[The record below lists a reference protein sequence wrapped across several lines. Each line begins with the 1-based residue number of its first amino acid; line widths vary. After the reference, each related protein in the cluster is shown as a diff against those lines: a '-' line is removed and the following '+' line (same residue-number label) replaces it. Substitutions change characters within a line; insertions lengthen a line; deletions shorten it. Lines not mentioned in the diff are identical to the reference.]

1 MRTEQEVCVTE
12 VQAVLDGRRVD
23 SRVLR
28 LPVTQVFDDALG
40 EAPAVS
46 IRREIE
52 DGMLNELVCGNSLP
66 ISLS

>member
-1 MRTEQEVCVTE
+1 M
-12 VQAVLDGRRVD
+12 LDGRRVD

-46 IRREIE
+46 IRRELE
-52 DGMLNELVCGNSLP
+52 DGMLNELIRCDSLP
-66 ISLS
+66 ISLL